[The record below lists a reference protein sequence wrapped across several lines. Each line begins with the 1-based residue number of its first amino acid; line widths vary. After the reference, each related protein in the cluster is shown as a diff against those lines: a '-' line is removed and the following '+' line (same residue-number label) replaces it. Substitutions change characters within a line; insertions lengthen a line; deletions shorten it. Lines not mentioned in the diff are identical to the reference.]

1 MATKKKEPRR
11 KKEDIRLS
19 VLSIAHYNGNQSVSI
34 IESPRVAAP
43 AQKA

>member
-1 MATKKKEPRR
+1 MATKKE
-11 KKEDIRLS
+11 EDIRLS
-19 VLSIAHYNGNQSVSI
+19 VLSIAHYNGNRSVSI